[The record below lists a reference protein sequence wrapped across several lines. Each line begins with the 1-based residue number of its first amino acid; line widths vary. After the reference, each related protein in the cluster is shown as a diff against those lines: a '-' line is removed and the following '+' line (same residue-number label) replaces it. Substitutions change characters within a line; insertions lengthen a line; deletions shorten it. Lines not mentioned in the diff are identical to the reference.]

1 MIIKQ
6 KYLDQ
11 LMAFRGKDLIK
22 VVTGVRRCGKSTLLS
37 GRYVEVEML
46 PLTFSEYL
54 DFQGASPTSRAAT
67 GADLLELANGS
78 LATVEG
84 MLKPY

>member
-22 VVTGVRRCGKSTLLS
+22 VVTGVRRCGKSALLS

-54 DFQGASPTSRAAT
+54 DFQGASPASSAAA